1 MMGAD
6 GKAIDD
12 ATMLSLMGGVGV
24 DAMAKVVDLKNELVT
39 EYLTQKEAAIK
50 KINELKMSNAMQA
63 NQADAAIAALNEK
76 AKSDV
81 ITLTKEFYNKMFGM
95 SEADQTRTATNLGAI
110 RTAVTGYLSA
120 LGQTPAQINQLINNY
135 VVKGFTPED
144 ALKQVSDDIRNGTNA
159 VLNNIVKNNSDAARA
174 AQAKFEADM
183 ALKINPIITK

>member
-1 MMGAD
+1 
-6 GKAIDD
+6 
-12 ATMLSLMGGVGV
+12 MLSLMGGVGV

-144 ALKQVSDDIRNGTNA
+144 ALRQVSDDIRNGTNA
-159 VLNNIVKNNSDAARA
+159 VLNNIVKNNADAARA
-174 AQAKFEADM
+174 AQAKFEANM
-183 ALKINPIITK
+183 ALKIEPIVTK